1 MNVIRKNATIENT
14 DDEFPGSFR
23 VILSAPTEDR
33 DGETL
38 SADGWKQPLPD
49 HITFDIDH
57 GMSVATTVGSGTP
70 YLNDAG
76 QVAEAPVGALIVD
89 GTYSSLPL
97 AQDTRT
103 LVKEGHIKT
112 TSVAYMTVPS
122 KAKGA
127 LRTVRELLNG
137 AFVAVPSN
145 REAVVLESKSTIKA
159 GARNAAADLEKIQ
172 QIHDLTLEL
181 GASPDG
187 AKRAPRAT
195 TKSIA
200 GSMELTR
207 DRIVDELQE
216 ANPGMWV
223 WLRGT
228 VPNETGDGGFIV
240 FDLEDTDTWESET
253 YRQSYT
259 NDGTTIALLDD
270 RAVVE
275 ISEVVTQDP
284 PEAPLPAESAGAP
297 DLPPAAAGDKSATP
311 ADEAGIKTEIQV
323 RAARYRAALNITSS
337 TPEGNLE

>member
-1 MNVIRKNATIENT
+1 MNIIRKDASIENT

-38 SADGWKQPLPD
+38 AAEDWKLPLPD
-49 HITFDIDH
+49 HITFDTDH
-57 GMSVATTVGSGTP
+57 GMSVSTTVGSGKP
-70 YLNDAG
+70 FLNDAG
-76 QVAEAPVGALIVD
+76 QVPDAPAGALIVD
-89 GTYSSLPL
+89 GTYSSLDR
-97 AQDTRT
+97 AQEART

-122 KAKGA
+122 KTKGA

-145 REAVVLESKSTIKA
+145 REAVVLESKSLERKA

-181 GASPDG
+181 GATPDDG
-187 AKRAPRAT
+187 SAKSHRGRRV
-195 TKSIA
+195 TKALA
-200 GSMELTR
+200 GSMELTLE
-207 DRIVDELQE
+207 RIRDELQE
-216 ANPGMWV
+216 ANPGFWV

-228 VPNETGDGGFIV
+228 VPNDAGDGGYVV
-240 FDLEDTDTWESET
+240 FELEDTDTWESET

-259 NDGTTIALLDD
+259 NDGTVIALLDD
-270 RAVVE
+270 RAAVE
-275 ISEVVTQDP
+275 VSEVVTQDP
-284 PEAPLPAESAGAP
+284 PEAPLPAASAGAT

-311 ADEAGIKTEIQV
+311 VIDADELLV
-323 RAARYRAALNITSS
+323 SAARYKATATRYTEDS
-337 TPEGNLE
+337 